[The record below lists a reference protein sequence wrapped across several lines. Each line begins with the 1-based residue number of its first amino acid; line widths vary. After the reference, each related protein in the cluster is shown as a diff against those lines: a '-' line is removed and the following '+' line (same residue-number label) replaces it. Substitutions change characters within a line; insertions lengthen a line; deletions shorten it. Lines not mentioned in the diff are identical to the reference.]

1 LPPNLIFMKAFI
13 QSASQKVNHVAVS
26 LRKVGAAAV
35 LLQALVLGLTY
46 SLLLFNPGKYTTSDH
61 YDGIKSYFSIAAFL
75 RQPMGDGM
83 LVRGHNYPFG
93 EYMYYTDSA
102 PIFVA
107 PLHALVQAVP
117 ALSPYGLYLYDLFIL
132 SSLLISTGL
141 LVLILRRLALPAWFT
156 VLLSVAL
163 PWLSPQAFRLNVGHM
178 NLTYTPAIL
187 FVMWRLQLLYAAW
200 RGNGPLARH
209 FVVLLLGIV
218 AASWIHFYYLPL
230 MLGTV
235 GFFVLCLLYE
245 GRRTGRPWR
254 PLVAGTAAI
263 SLGAVV
269 LTWGLLQVLD
279 PRIHERPVG
288 SNGYDWI
295 EWRFQFTSLFT
306 AYIYNKVPFLLE
318 RTTNVPYE
326 SVSYLSGFVLFGL
339 LLVAVLWLSKRLP
352 AEARLP
358 QPLAPDAPEG
368 FLKYLLLATVPM
380 AFIALGEN
388 IDLDGYVVHNYLNV
402 FRWLHKVTDRVTQ
415 FRALGR
421 FIWPFWWALVLG
433 FSWYVARWRFI
444 ARLRWALAVL
454 CVVLVVDTLNATHF
468 YSKFAQSPN
477 LLWPGDDS
485 PVRTLLGWPT
495 KDRYQAILPI
505 PFYHVGTD
513 WDSEPTNLN
522 LDPDDALCNTTYQLS
537 MVSGLPLMSHKAAR
551 AISGQAEALYSVFQP
566 GGPSPALLERLDQRP
581 ILVYLDT
588 AYYDG
593 RNNYYRDLL
602 RDRPTMRAVFE
613 RAPAFIREQHMVR
626 VGHQGS
632 QSLYEW
638 FPKGQPAA
646 GPAPR

>member
-1 LPPNLIFMKAFI
+1 MKAIILSAFRKVDNPFI
-13 QSASQKVNHVAVS
+13 S
-26 LRKVGAAAV
+26 LRKVWLTAV

-102 PIFVA
+102 PIVVA

-117 ALSPYGLYLYDLFIL
+117 ALSPYGLYIYDLFIL
-132 SSLLISTGL
+132 SSLVISTGL
-141 LVLILRRLALPAWFT
+141 LVLILHRLGLPAWFT
-156 VLLSVAL
+156 VLLAVAL
-163 PWLSPQAFRLNVGHM
+163 PWLNPQAVRLNVGHM
-178 NLTYTPAIL
+178 NLTYTPAML
-187 FVMWRLQLLYAAW
+187 FVLWRLQVLYAAW
-200 RGNGPLARH
+200 RAGLPLARQ
-209 FVVLLLGIV
+209 FVVLLVGIV
-218 AASWIHFYYLPL
+218 LAAWIHFYYLPL
-230 MLGTV
+230 MLGTL
-235 GFFVLCLLYE
+235 GFFVLVLIYQSV
-245 GRRTGRPWR
+245 RAQRPWR
-254 PLVAGTAAI
+254 PLLLGTAGVAV
-263 SLGAVV
+263 GAVA
-269 LTWGLLQVLD
+269 LTWGLLQALD

-295 EWRFQFTSLFT
+295 EWRFQFTALFKG
-306 AYIYNKVPFLLE
+306 YIYNKVQFPLE
-318 RTTNVPYE
+318 RTSYVPYE
-326 SVSYLSGFVLFGL
+326 SSAYLGSFVLFGL
-339 LLVAVLWLSKRLP
+339 LLVAILLLIKRLP

-358 QPLAPDAPEG
+358 QPSADATEG
-368 FLKYLLLATVPM
+368 FLKCLLLASVPM

-388 IDLDGYVVHNYLNV
+388 IDLDNGGYVLHNYLNV

-421 FIWPFWWALVLG
+421 FIWPFWWAVVLG

-444 ARLRWALAVL
+444 PRLRWALLVL
-454 CVVLVVDTLNATHF
+454 VALLVVDTVNATHF
-468 YSKFAQSPN
+468 YRTQAQAAN

-485 PVRTLLGWPT
+485 PVRTLLGWPA

-522 LDPDDALCNTTYQLS
+522 LDPDDALCNTSYQLS

-593 RNNYYRDLL
+593 RNNYYRDML

-626 VGHQGS
+626 IGHQGS

-638 FPKGQPAA
+638 FPKGQPA